1 MNIDELNEEQLRD
14 IKRAFTIF
22 ILKVIKHSAIDFVRK
37 EKLYNSRIVSLNEY
51 VNNEMSL
58 SGFDDDIFYVEK
70 NIDYRHL
77 ENLMTKKKHQNAVS
91 KLSEREKQIIHL
103 LYIEEREVDEVAKLL
118 NISTKTVLNTKKKAL
133 NKLKN
138 DMEGDL

>member
-1 MNIDELNEEQLRD
+1 
-14 IKRAFTIF
+14 
-22 ILKVIKHSAIDFVRK
+22 
-37 EKLYNSRIVSLNEY
+37 
-51 VNNEMSL
+51 
-58 SGFDDDIFYVEK
+58 
-70 NIDYRHL
+70 
-77 ENLMTKKKHQNAVS
+77 MTKKKHQNAVS

-118 NISTKTVLNTKKKAL
+118 NISTKTILNTKKKAL

>member
-1 MNIDELNEEQLRD
+1 M
-14 IKRAFTIF
+14 
-22 ILKVIKHSAIDFVRK
+22 
-37 EKLYNSRIVSLNEY
+37 
-51 VNNEMSL
+51 
-58 SGFDDDIFYVEK
+58 EK

-103 LYIEEREVDEVAKLL
+103 LYIEEREVDEVANLL

>member
-51 VNNEMSL
+51 GNNEMSL
-58 SGFDDDIFYVEK
+58 SGFDDDIFYMEK

-77 ENLMTKKKHQNAVS
+77 ENFMTKKKHQNAVS